1 MRGNMIQKNSIK
13 WNDEYK
19 KDGYLYFA
27 QRIVEMLDHKTID
40 IYRVPLLNTMRLIHE
55 YIVVDEGHARKYN
68 LEQILAEFK
77 KSFISDIVLQNYWGK
92 NKIDEVLTY
101 INSKQNQRT
110 KLMRYLKN
118 VIEPQY
124 LSWCLSLAREIVPQ
138 AKEKSLIERIIRC
151 LLPELLSKGYA
162 REDVFSHAN
171 ETFFNSE
178 FTPEVALEKF
188 LSFYDC
194 KNKQY
199 NVYLGVKKTLSQF
212 NDVYQK
218 RLSLSFEDDGNFNEL
233 HVPENY
239 FVVSKKNVKALDA
252 SHAAKIVYKNFEL
265 FTSLYQFL
273 GNYST
278 NLIYKRVLVIDENA
292 KGRIVN
298 ANIRK
303 VSSEVIEDRPLAG
316 GVAEMIITLLMEKAE
331 CVIPEI
337 ERIIQL
343 HNRAIDY
350 IGLENGFLNFWSLLE
365 MVCVSDP
372 DLSHINQV
380 CEILVP
386 ILQYNYYYS
395 IFGDLTSNLE
405 EVMGTDV
412 YQRFLA
418 PVVIAEKDYEKLLYI
433 VFLPEYESL
442 LNDMTDN
449 LLNYPVL
456 RSRLLNFHD
465 KYTNKKDLFSI
476 SEVYAERVKWH
487 LYRIYRARN
496 AISHSGVKPSNL
508 KDLGEHLHSYVDD
521 LIVELI
527 QKLAIGNLCSIS
539 SAIVDCELRFEA
551 ITAMLSTKT
560 PLDQAS
566 LKKLCVNAGNL
577 YYKQPIE

>member
-1 MRGNMIQKNSIK
+1 MIQKNSVM

-40 IYRVPLLNTMRLIHE
+40 IYRVPLLNTMRLVDE
-55 YIVVDEGHARKYN
+55 YIVVDEGHAKKYN
-68 LEQILAEFK
+68 LEHILAEFK
-77 KSFISDIVLQNYWGK
+77 KSLKSDIVLQNRWGE
-92 NKIDEVLTY
+92 NKIAEVLSY

-110 KLMRYLKN
+110 KLMKYIKS

-124 LSWCLSLAREIVPQ
+124 LNWCLSLAREIIPQ
-138 AKEKSLIERIIRC
+138 AKEKDLIERIIRC

-162 REDVFSHAN
+162 REDVFSFAN
-171 ETFFNSE
+171 ETFFNDE
-178 FTPEVALEKF
+178 ITPEEALEKF

-194 KNKQY
+194 KNKQFS
-199 NVYLGVKKTLSQF
+199 VYLGVKKTLSLF
-212 NDVYQK
+212 NDVYKK
-218 RLSLSFEDDGNFNEL
+218 RLNLSFEDDGNFNEL

-239 FVVSKKNVKALDA
+239 FVVAKKNVKALDA
-252 SHAAKIVYKNFEL
+252 THAAKIVYKNLEL

-278 NLIYKRVLVIDENA
+278 NLIYKRVFVIDETA
-292 KGRIVN
+292 KGHVVN

-303 VSSEVIEDRPLAG
+303 VSSEIIEDRPLAG
-316 GVAEMIITLLMEKAE
+316 GIAEMIITLLMKKAE

-343 HNRAIDY
+343 HNRAIDN

-372 DLSHINQV
+372 DVSHINQV
-380 CEILVP
+380 SEILVP
-386 ILQYNYYYS
+386 ILQYSYYNS
-395 IFGDLTSNLE
+395 IFGDLNSNLL
-405 EVMGTDV
+405 EVLGTEA
-412 YQRFLA
+412 YQRYLGSVA
-418 PVVIAEKDYEKLLYI
+418 IGDKDYEKLLYI
-433 VFLPEYESL
+433 VFLPEYEPL
-442 LNDMTDN
+442 LNDMTDY

-465 KYTNKKDLFSI
+465 RYTNKKDLFSVTEI
-476 SEVYAERVKWH
+476 YAERVKWH

-496 AISHSGVKPSNL
+496 AISHSGIKPSNL

-527 QKLAIGNLCSIS
+527 QKLALANLCTIS
-539 SAIVDCELRFEA
+539 SAIIDCALNFEA
-551 ITAMLSTKT
+551 ISALFSTKT

-566 LKKLCVNAGNL
+566 LKKLCVNAGNIF
-577 YYKQPIE
+577 YNSPVE